1 MRNDVSVGMQSLCE
15 DIIAGYGARK
25 IALAF
30 VKDESNTIRGDARL
44 FIGQCRILRR
54 RKTQALKKGLAE
66 YWKALTPAT
75 HVFQQTCRHRRAAT
89 RSDLL
94 CAGRAWKALAAELKE
109 QRAENNL
116 QRSIQEVSDEKD
128 NLRLLQRKRQ
138 RPL

>member
-1 MRNDVSVGMQSLCE
+1 MNNFSTGMQSLCE
-15 DIIAGYGARK
+15 DIIAGHGARK
-25 IALAF
+25 ITLAF
-30 VKDESNTIRGDARL
+30 VTDASNTIRGDARL
-44 FIGQCRILRR
+44 FISQCRILRR
-54 RKTQALKKGLAE
+54 QRANALSKELAE
-66 YWKALTPAT
+66 YLEALAPSVHALL
-75 HVFQQTCRHRRAAT
+75 QTCRHRRAAT